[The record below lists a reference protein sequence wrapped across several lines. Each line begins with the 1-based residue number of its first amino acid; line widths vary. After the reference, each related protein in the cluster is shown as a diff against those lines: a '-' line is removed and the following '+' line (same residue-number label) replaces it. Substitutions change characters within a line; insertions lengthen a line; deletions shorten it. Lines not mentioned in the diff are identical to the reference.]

1 MIGKLV
7 AIGCFT
13 IAVIALLLAA
23 QLPRKYGDK
32 AMGIAFPAMLTG
44 LALLAVALRLVR

>member
-7 AIGCFT
+7 TIGCFALA
-13 IAVIALLLAA
+13 IIALLFAA

-32 AMGIAFPAMLTG
+32 AMGIAFPAMLAG
-44 LALLAVALRLVR
+44 LALLAVALGAIR